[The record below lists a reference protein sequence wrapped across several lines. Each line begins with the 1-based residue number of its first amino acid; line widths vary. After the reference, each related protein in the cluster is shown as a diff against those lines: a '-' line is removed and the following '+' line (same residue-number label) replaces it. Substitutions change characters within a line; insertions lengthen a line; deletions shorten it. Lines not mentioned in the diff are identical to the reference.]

1 VSDATPPLR
10 RRWSAPLAAALLGLA
25 SVSAQPYA
33 ADGGFD
39 RPREALATQQRPAIA
54 LALDGGSAHLASVE
68 GDRVV
73 VAPVVAGQGVDM
85 TAAVTV
91 MTGAPFRDVFA
102 GSAPHGTASAVY
114 GAYHRDAATGSYEY
128 RWHAAGET
136 RPLLSSPQVIEL
148 RLVVGADG
156 PEAWVVRPTPAGG
169 VVERY
174 RWTSGRPDPEVV
186 LTSALSLAA
195 IDVAYDT
202 DGHAHLSFLEGFS
215 QPGDFGTVT
224 EWTAWYLADAL
235 ADAPRPT
242 RLGDALG
249 PQGGTV
255 VGADDGV
262 LVLWTRV
269 DGMVV
274 QHDPRGEAAVLG
286 PGRPVAATPASVVWR
301 EGATMWVQ
309 ARPLR
314 TGEAVPAAWSPV
326 TIERGT
332 AVVDAAGVTHLAWTG
347 PAVGSGFS
355 GYVSDDA
362 SPMQRTLSDRIAAAL
377 GWAPWRVGEEALGQ
391 ALGALL
397 VALLA
402 SVAALPV
409 FALLASLLARRLAPG
424 AIVPAGPL
432 LGGATIVA
440 GQAAVL
446 AAIRLPA
453 AAAWGLLGLPWT
465 APVALALGL
474 LAGARLVRRVDLEP
488 VPAMVVGAVTSFFV
502 GVGVLAFVTFQ
513 HWLDLFGV

>member
-1 VSDATPPLR
+1 MSDPGPPLG
-10 RRWSAPLAAALLGLA
+10 RWWATLFVAVLLGLA
-25 SVSAQPYA
+25 GVAAQPYA

-39 RPREALATQQRPAIA
+39 RPRAALAPQPRPALA
-54 LALDGGSAHLASVE
+54 LALDGGAAHLVYVE

-73 VAPVVAGQGVDM
+73 VAPVVAGQGVD
-85 TAAVTV
+85 TAAAVTV

-102 GSAPHGTASAVY
+102 GSAPHGTAPAVY
-114 GAYHRDAATGSYEY
+114 GAYHRDVATGRYEY

-156 PEAWVVRPTPAGG
+156 PEAWAVRPTAAGG

-174 RWTSGRPDPEVV
+174 RWTSPRPEPEVV
-186 LTSALSLAA
+186 LTSELSLAA
-195 IDVAYDT
+195 IDVAYDV

-215 QPGDFGTVT
+215 RAGDFGTVT

-235 ADAPRPT
+235 AEAPRPT
-242 RLGDALG
+242 RLGEALG

-255 VGADDGV
+255 VCADGGV

-274 QHDPRGEAAVLG
+274 QHHPRGEAAVLG
-286 PGRPVAATPASVVWR
+286 PGRPVAATPGSVVWR

-309 ARPLR
+309 ARPLP
-314 TGEAVPAAWSPV
+314 GGDAVPAAWSPV
-326 TIERGT
+326 TIERGL
-332 AVVDAAGVTHLAWTG
+332 AVLDAAGVTHLAWTG
-347 PAVGSGFS
+347 PGVGSGFS
-355 GYVSDDA
+355 AYVSDDS
-362 SPMQRTLSDRIAAAL
+362 SPMQRTLLDRIAAAL

-402 SVAALPV
+402 SAAALPV
-409 FALLASLLARRLAPG
+409 FAAVASLLVRRLPPG
-424 AIVPAGPL
+424 AIAAAGPL
-432 LGGATIVA
+432 VGAGTIVF

-446 AAIRLPA
+446 AATRLPA
-453 AAAWGLLGLPWT
+453 AATWGLLGLPWT

-488 VPAMVVGAVTSFFV
+488 VPAVVVGAMTSFFV